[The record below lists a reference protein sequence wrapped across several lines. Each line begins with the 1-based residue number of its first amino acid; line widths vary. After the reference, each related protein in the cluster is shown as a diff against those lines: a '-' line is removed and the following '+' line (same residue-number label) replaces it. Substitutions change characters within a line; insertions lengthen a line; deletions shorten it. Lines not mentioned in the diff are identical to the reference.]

1 MADLSKM
8 VFDGKN
14 RKVIFPGSCFDL
26 LAICE
31 AMCCRDWDVQLSL
44 LEYESGLYQAD
55 KICLLTAK
63 ECNEGKNN
71 CIDRI
76 YHLKKKED
84 GSCIFLDDNNNCSIY
99 ENRPRVCREFNCQG
113 RWSMSPFVPADNDSR
128 ESNSI
133 IFKEKFIERLRG
145 DSVFILQPLLRMTS
159 LVYLEK
165 IGEIL
170 FVKESVGM
178 CKKLYTKV
186 KYFNPKLNEEHL
198 LCLLNL
204 FNRKETLQ
212 DTYERFC
219 RQYKVGLEKTEFFE
233 IVWLLN
239 NHGMILD
246 SRNFYG
252 MLGIGRTYW
261 EPDK

>member
-1 MADLSKM
+1 MADLSKL

-14 RKVIFPGSCFDL
+14 KKVIFHGSCFDL
-26 LAICE
+26 LQVWE
-31 AMCCRDWDVQLSL
+31 AMCCREWDLPLSL

-84 GSCIFLDDNNNCSIY
+84 GSCLFLDDNNKCSIY
-99 ENRPRVCREFNCQG
+99 ENRPRVCRKFHCQRG
-113 RWSMSPFVPADNDSR
+113 WSMSPVPADNDIK

-133 IFKEKFIERLRG
+133 MCKEKFIERLRD

-159 LVYLEK
+159 LIYLEEM
-165 IGEIL
+165 GEIL
-170 FVKESVGM
+170 FVKERVGK
-178 CKKLYTKV
+178 CKKLYTKD
-186 KYFNPKLNEEHL
+186 KYYNPKLNEEHL
-198 LCLLNL
+198 LCLLDL
-204 FNRKETLQ
+204 FSRKETLQ

-219 RQYKVGLEKTEFFE
+219 RQYKVGLEKTEFYE

-252 MLGIGRTYW
+252 MLGIGRIYW
-261 EPDK
+261 EQD